1 MACLRWT
8 FQRTPP
14 NSNSYIF
21 PRAEL
26 IMDQPPNPLQHTIS
40 AKRSSRVHPIE
51 VQKIL
56 TNSGAMAAK
65 PSPVEH
71 IASPAS
77 PTNSISTSGCTNFQ
91 SHKRTMSSATE
102 AAGPARPNRFSL
114 SFPVQPVGVVSPT
127 QSSQSPVR
135 ETAGAHAVIE
145 AVTGPTDTNFLTA
158 IAAQERKVLELKEE
172 LQRAEVD
179 LSSLKKQWAYHEA
192 NKTRSDVVTKA
203 TPLQPLQTSLPS
215 MNKEEDEDGSS
226 AWMQQEMERRKALMN
241 SGRSSNRT
249 VFSGS
254 RHTRT
259 LSLLSPTR
267 EDAGKPLQRQL
278 PPRKDSLSTHV
289 RREMTSQELP
299 NRHSPTIRASMLP
312 NPSFELSQQAGPDIK
327 FPDNVDV
334 AGIDREALI
343 RTGKK
348 MATDFKDGLWTFF
361 EDLRQATV
369 GDEITQHTTIQPPL
383 RRAQTVQHT
392 GRTARKQSSKASLR
406 PGSRGSSVSAK
417 SNETRRPSPQAHKKH
432 AKSATVHGA
441 LPDLADPSFW
451 AEHSVST
458 PAHSA
463 TPMKKSP
470 TVRGHKRN
478 ASKTVGINSEAED
491 AWDAWNDASPKD
503 SRSSSAA
510 SESNTAATT
519 VSGTTSPRPSDTARS
534 SFDRKNPIP
543 WPALTKLGSAT
554 LKRTASHLMNEWE
567 KSLTPSPGKE
577 FTGQEDYLGL
587 SSEADAT
594 LVSMKQD

>member
-1 MACLRWT
+1 
-8 FQRTPP
+8 
-14 NSNSYIF
+14 
-21 PRAEL
+21 
-26 IMDQPPNPLQHTIS
+26 MDQPPTPLQRTMPT
-40 AKRSSRVHPIE
+40 KRGSRVQPIE

-77 PTNSISTSGCTNFQ
+77 PTNSVSTLDSTKYAGHNR
-91 SHKRTMSSATE
+91 SLSSATE
-102 AAGPARPNRFSL
+102 SAGPSRPNRFSL
-114 SFPVQPVGVVSPT
+114 SFPVQPVGINSPT
-127 QSSQSPVR
+127 RSSQSPAR
-135 ETAGAHAVIE
+135 DTAGTPTGIE
-145 AVTGPTDTNFLTA
+145 TVTGPTNTNFLTE

-172 LQRAEVD
+172 LQKAEVD
-179 LSSLKKQWAYHEA
+179 LSNLKKQWAFHEA
-192 NKTRSDVVTKA
+192 NKKRGDVVKKA
-203 TPLQPLQTSLPS
+203 TPLIPLQTSLPS
-215 MNKEEDEDGSS
+215 INNEDDEDGSS

-241 SGRSSNRT
+241 SGKSSNRT

-267 EDAGKPLQRQL
+267 DDLGKPVQRPL
-278 PPRKDSLSTHV
+278 PPRKESLSNHAK
-289 RREMTSQELP
+289 RDMTSQESF
-299 NRHSPTIRASMLP
+299 NRHSLTIRASALSR
-312 NPSFELSQQAGPDIK
+312 PSSELSQPPGPNMK
-327 FPDNVDV
+327 LPDNGDV
-334 AGIDREALI
+334 TGIDREALI

-383 RRAQTVQHT
+383 RRAQTTQHT
-392 GRTARKQSSKASLR
+392 GRTARKQNSKNSLR
-406 PGSRGSSVSAK
+406 PSSRGSSISAK
-417 SNETRRPSPQAHKKH
+417 SNETRKPSPNAHKKH
-432 AKSATVHGA
+432 SKSATVQGA

-451 AEHSVST
+451 TEHGVST
-458 PAHSA
+458 PAQQM

-470 TVRGHKRN
+470 TVRGHRRN
-478 ASKTVGINSEAED
+478 VSKTVDINVEAED
-491 AWDAWNDASPKD
+491 TWDTWDDSSPKN
-503 SRSSSAA
+503 SCSSSAA

-519 VSGTTSPRPSDTARS
+519 VSGPTSPRPTDTARS
-534 SFDRKNPIP
+534 SFDKKNPIP
-543 WPALTKLGSAT
+543 WPALTKLGTAT

-594 LVSMKQD
+594 HVGMKHD